1 MSTKYKVSMS
11 NPVARGSVYTD
22 DANTND
28 DNGQSMIVSTSL
40 VDKPNEP
47 KNYSIVSQSIYISFP
62 GR

>member
-1 MSTKYKVSMS
+1 MS